1 LEPKPQ
7 GSVER
12 EISPAA
18 TTNIAWKDDVTAA
31 YGTESITQ
39 FPAVHVAGAAV
50 SVPYDPRFDEFR
62 YRNVRCF
69 QVIVQWH
76 PARKHLWQNHAR

>member
-1 LEPKPQ
+1 MT
-7 GSVER
+7 
-12 EISPAA
+12 PAA

-39 FPAVHVAGAAV
+39 FPAVHVAGAVV

-62 YRNVRCF
+62 YGNAHCSF
-69 QVIVQWH
+69 KLLSNGVQRRSRRGQPRALNFPIWVGGH
-76 PARKHLWQNHAR
+76 T